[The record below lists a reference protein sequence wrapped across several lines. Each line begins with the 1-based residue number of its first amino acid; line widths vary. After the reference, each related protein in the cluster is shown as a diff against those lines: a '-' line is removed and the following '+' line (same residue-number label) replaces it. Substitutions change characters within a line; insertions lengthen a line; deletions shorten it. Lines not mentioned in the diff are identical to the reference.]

1 MRHRF
6 IADVTL
12 IKERVR
18 ECLVARARQAAWG
31 AYEKRRA
38 SLAFHRTEQDVL
50 LDEGGNHY
58 A

>member
-12 IKERVR
+12 NKERVR
-18 ECLVARARQAAWG
+18 EGPVARARQAAWG
-31 AYEKRRA
+31 AYKRGA
-38 SLAFHRTEQDVL
+38 SLAFHLTEQDVL